1 MSMPSERVAS
11 LLNESEPVSVRSSG
25 RASQWRPR
33 LEAFAVPVA
42 ALLVSLVLFGI
53 FIAFTGRN
61 PFEVYA
67 TLYKGA
73 FGSWFS
79 WQNTLLRA
87 APIMLTALCTA
98 LPARAGLVVIG
109 AEGAVVVGG
118 LFAALT
124 GISLN
129 GASPWFVIA
138 AMMTAAMV
146 TGGAWVAVSGAL
158 KVYRGVNETIS
169 SLLLNYIAIAVLN
182 FLVIGMLK
190 DPATLNK
197 PSTYPIGDANMI
209 GALGNSSIHW
219 GLAWG
224 VALCGLLWLVVR
236 RTPFGFALDI
246 VGGNVRAA
254 QVCGLPV
261 ARLIVT
267 ACFIGGAAAGLAG
280 AIEVAAVHGRAN
292 ASLNAGYGYAGILV
306 AFMARHNPLAIIP
319 VAILLGGI
327 RASSGVLQRT
337 HDLPDATVLVLQGII
352 FVVIL
357 ASEAYYGRWR
367 WFNKT
372 SEAT

>member
-1 MSMPSERVAS
+1 M
-11 LLNESEPVSVRSSG
+11 RSSG

-138 AMMTAAMV
+138 AMMTAAML

-209 GALGNSSIHW
+209 GALGSSSIHW

-224 VALCGLLWLVVR
+224 IALCGLLWLVVR

-367 WFNKT
+367 WFNKP